1 MPPRLY
7 LRVGRQATRHIV
19 QRFYSSNAA
28 ADPLVRVTNL
38 PATNTG
44 HIRVLELNRPVAR
57 NAISKSLLAELRAEV
72 DNVQAQY
79 TSDGEELPPPFS
91 ASARAAKQEGPT
103 RVLVVA
109 SAVNSSFCA
118 GADLKE
124 RQGFTPEE

>member
-44 HIRVLELNRPVAR
+44 HIRVLELNRPAAR

-79 TSDGEELPPPFS
+79 TSDGEELPPAF
-91 ASARAAKQEGPT
+91 
-103 RVLVVA
+103 
-109 SAVNSSFCA
+109 
-118 GADLKE
+118 
-124 RQGFTPEE
+124 